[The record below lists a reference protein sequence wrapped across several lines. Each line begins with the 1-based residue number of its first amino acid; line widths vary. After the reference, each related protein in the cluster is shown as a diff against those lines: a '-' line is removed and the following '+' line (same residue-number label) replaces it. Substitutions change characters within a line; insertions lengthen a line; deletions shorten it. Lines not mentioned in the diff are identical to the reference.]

1 MHSRDCL
8 LCHTLFLEPTEHNA
22 NATSIESLGLLP
34 NKLEEQIISFNLI
47 GRMRS
52 LGGSTEMGPIFL
64 LWPIV
69 YGSFYSNSQFSL
81 ILHSEKICIPIYN
94 KTKGHKPK

>member
-22 NATSIESLGLLP
+22 TASNIESLGLLP
-34 NKLEEQIISFNLI
+34 NKLEEQIIRFNLI

-64 LWPIV
+64 LWV
-69 YGSFYSNSQFSL
+69 
-81 ILHSEKICIPIYN
+81 ILLKFTVFINFALRKNCIPIHN
-94 KTKGHKPK
+94 KTNGHEPK

>member
-22 NATSIESLGLLP
+22 TASNIESLGLLP
-34 NKLEEQIISFNLI
+34 NKLEEQIIRFNLI

-52 LGGSTEMGPIFL
+52 LGGSTEYYGPFC
-64 LWPIV
+64 
-69 YGSFYSNSQFSL
+69 SNSQFSL
-81 ILHSEKICIPIYN
+81 ILHSEKSCIPIYN